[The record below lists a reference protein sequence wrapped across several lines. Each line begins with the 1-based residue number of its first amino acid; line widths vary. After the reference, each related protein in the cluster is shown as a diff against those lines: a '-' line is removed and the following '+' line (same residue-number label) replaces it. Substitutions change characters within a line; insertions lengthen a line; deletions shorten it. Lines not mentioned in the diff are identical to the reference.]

1 MIWPLLRFS
10 TSVYYWPVTTWI
22 LHESEVFIGK
32 ASKGEIVVFYF
43 EPLATQQMEASGSPE
58 G

>member
-1 MIWPLLRFS
+1 
-10 TSVYYWPVTTWI
+10 

-43 EPLATQQMEASGSPE
+43 EPLATQQMEASGSSE